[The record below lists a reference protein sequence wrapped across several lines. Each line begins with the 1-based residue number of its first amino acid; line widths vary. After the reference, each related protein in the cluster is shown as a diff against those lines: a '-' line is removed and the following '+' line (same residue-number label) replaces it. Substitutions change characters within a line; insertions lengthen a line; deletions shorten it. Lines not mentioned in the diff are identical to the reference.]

1 MPLSLSL
8 PLRLLLLLAALVASP
23 ARAEPP
29 SVVAS
34 IKPIH
39 SLVAGVMRGV
49 GEPVLLIRGAASPHG
64 YSLRPSEARAL
75 SRAELVVWVGPGLET
90 FLVQAL
96 ETLGR
101 DARVLTLAGAPG
113 VRLLETRAGG
123 AWERHRHEEEVEAH
137 ESEPQGHDGAGEAHA
152 DHDHGNVDPH
162 LWLDPEN
169 GRAIVRAVSAALQTA
184 DPDNGAAYAANAAR
198 LDARLEALDRRL
210 KETLAPVRGAPY
222 VVFHDAYHYFEAR
235 FGLNAV
241 GSVTVS
247 PETPPGA
254 RRLAAIRAR
263 IGTLGA
269 RCVFAEPQFE
279 PALVRTVV
287 EGTSARVGT
296 LDPVGAA
303 LEPGAA
309 LYFELLEGLG
319 EDFTGC
325 MAGAD

>member
-1 MPLSLSL
+1 MPMPSALS
-8 PLRLLLLLAALVASP
+8 PRFLLLLAALFALP

-29 SVVAS
+29 SVAVS

-39 SLVAGVMRGV
+39 SLVAGVMEGV
-49 GEPVLLIRGAASPHG
+49 GEPALLVRGAASPHG
-64 YSLRPSEARAL
+64 YALRPSEARAL
-75 SRAELVVWVGPGLET
+75 ARAELVVWVGPGLET
-90 FLVQAL
+90 FLVHAL
-96 ETLGR
+96 ETLGGE
-101 DARVLTLAGAPG
+101 ARVLTLTEAPG
-113 VRLLETRAGG
+113 IRLLEARAGG
-123 AWERHRHEEEVEAH
+123 AWESHRHEEDGEAH
-137 ESEPQGHDGAGEAHA
+137 EAEPRGHEGEGEAHA
-152 DHDHGNVDPH
+152 GHDHGNVDSH

-169 GRAIVRAVSAALQTA
+169 GRAIVRAVSAALRTA
-184 DPDNGAAYAANAAR
+184 DPANGAAYAANAAR
-198 LDARLEALDRRL
+198 LDERLVALERRLEA
-210 KETLAPVRGAPY
+210 ELAPVRAAPY

-263 IGTLGA
+263 IETLGA

-287 EGTSARVGT
+287 EDTSARVGT

-319 EDFTGC
+319 NAFTGC
-325 MAGAD
+325 MAAGD